1 MTSLLTGYIDEV
13 AMKEVGPRN
22 CQMVCLCGPSGF
34 NDSMKKLLMEVGH
47 IAEGENASIY
57 VW

>member
-1 MTSLLTGYIDEV
+1 
-13 AMKEVGPRN
+13 MKNIGPKH

-34 NDSMKKLLMEVGH
+34 NDYIKDLLLEVGH
-47 IAEGENASIY
+47 VAEGENASIY